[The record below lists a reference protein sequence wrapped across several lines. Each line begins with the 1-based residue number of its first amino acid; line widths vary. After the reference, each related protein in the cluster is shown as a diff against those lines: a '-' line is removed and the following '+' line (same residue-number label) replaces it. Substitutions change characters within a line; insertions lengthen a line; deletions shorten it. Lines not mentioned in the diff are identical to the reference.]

1 MSSLSRSIHLA
12 LHIHKDPAAMAE
24 RAAHHLAELCEEAIA
39 QRGVFTLALSGGATP
54 LPLFRLLS
62 GSDWAE
68 RLPWEK
74 IILYW
79 GDERCVGP
87 DDPQSN
93 YGMTRKELLANV
105 PITWYYRMKGEDD
118 PVRAAMA
125 YEALL
130 KEHFRL
136 APGEFP
142 KFDCILLGLGED
154 GHTASL
160 FPGEQGIEEKE
171 RIVIDQYVRSR
182 GADRLTLTL
191 PVLNNARCCL
201 FMVSGK
207 EKHRVLSRALNLLAE
222 PELPAQFVRPRL
234 GELLWIV
241 DEGAALG

>member
-1 MSSLSRSIHLA
+1 MSRSRSIHLT

-24 RAAHHLAELCEEAIA
+24 RAAHHLAECCEEAIA
-39 QRGVFTLALSGGATP
+39 QRGVFTMALSGGATP
-54 LPLFRLLS
+54 EPLFYLLS
-62 GSDWAE
+62 GPDWAE

-79 GDERCVGP
+79 VDERCVGP

-93 YGMTRKELLANV
+93 YGMARRELLSNV
-105 PITWYYRMKGEDD
+105 PVTWYYRMKGEDD
-118 PVRAAMA
+118 PVKAAFA
-125 YEALL
+125 YEELL

-136 APGEFP
+136 SPGEFP
-142 KFDCILLGLGED
+142 RFDYVLLGLGED

-160 FPGEQGIEEKE
+160 FPGEQGIKE
-171 RIVIDQYVRSR
+171 RERLVIDQYIRSR
-182 GADRLTLTL
+182 SADRLTLTL
-191 PVLNNARCCL
+191 PVLNNARCCT

-207 EKHRVLSRALNLLAE
+207 EKHDVLSRTLNLLAE